1 MTVQNG
7 NVKLLVANRGEIA
20 IRILNCARELGHETV
35 AVFSDP
41 ADMSH
46 TRFAETKVQLQ
57 GGPLSFL
64 KPKALIDA
72 AKQCGATAIH
82 PGYGFLSE
90 SAEFASLCAD
100 NGILFVGPSATSIR
114 QVGDKL
120 SARQTALDAK
130 IPVAPGTKEPVHS
143 PEEVRQ
149 FAKHYGYPIMLK
161 ARDGG
166 GGRGIRMVHKPD
178 EVESVLQRCI
188 NESPSKQ
195 VFIEKAIIGA
205 KHIEIQILGDKH
217 GSVVHLKD
225 RDCSVQRRFQ
235 KIIEIAP
242 SVGISP
248 SLRARIQQSALSL
261 AQHIR
266 YDSAG
271 TVEFLVTPADQQ
283 YYFLEVNPRIQVE
296 HTISDEI
303 TGIDI
308 VRSQILVALGESL
321 QGLGISQSRIDNVP
335 PMVSIQARICAE
347 DPHKENMLSVGKV
360 IDVEF
365 PMGQGV
371 RVDTWIH
378 PGAVVLPHF
387 DSLLAKVIV
396 TAETFPLAIQ
406 KLKRA
411 LHYTIIEG
419 VKTNRDFLLV
429 LLQDDQF
436 LNNDTRDVNVLF
448 LEARIPHLLDASRQL
463 IGDDKRRTCNGSA
476 DQNTVAPPGSIQFK
490 SGDVF
495 NIELASMDKSVPKQV
510 HSIKMQD
517 ISSNDFPDNFNS
529 TIEVAS
535 SSTSSLGSK
544 LQLKLSRRS
553 AAADS
558 TLRRKAIGAPG
569 EMACPVSGMI
579 TEISV
584 KVGDKIEAGQEAFVV
599 SAMKMETVIK
609 ASINGRVKAIYA
621 KANELVDAGD
631 LIIDI
636 AEQKDSKL

>member
-1 MTVQNG
+1 MTTQNH

-20 IRILNCARELGHETV
+20 IRILNCARELGFETI
-35 AVFSDP
+35 AVYSDP
-41 ADMSH
+41 SDMSH
-46 TRFAETKVQLQ
+46 TRFADTKVQLQ
-57 GGPLSFL
+57 GGPLAFL
-64 KPKALIDA
+64 KPQALLDV
-72 AKQCGATAIH
+72 AKKCGATAVH

-90 SAEFASLCAD
+90 SAEFAKLCAD
-100 NGILFVGPSATSIR
+100 NGILFVGPSVASID

-120 SARQTALDAK
+120 SARQIALNAK
-130 IPVAPGTKEPVHS
+130 IPVAPGTKEPVRS
-143 PEEVRQ
+143 ADEVRHFGKQ
-149 FAKHYGYPIMLK
+149 YEYPIMLK

-166 GGRGIRMVHKPD
+166 GGRGIRMVHKPED
-178 EVESVLQRCI
+178 VESVLQRCI

-195 VFIEKAIIGA
+195 VFVEKAIVGA

-248 SLRARIQQSALSL
+248 ALRAKIQQSAISL
-261 AQHIR
+261 AQYIQ

-271 TVEFLVTPADQQ
+271 TVEFLVTPGNEQ

-296 HTISDEI
+296 HTISEEI
-303 TGIDI
+303 TGLDI

-321 QGLGISQSRIDNVP
+321 QGLGISQSKIDNAP

-347 DPHKENMLSVGKV
+347 DPQKDNMLSVGKV

-396 TAETFPLAIQ
+396 TAETFPVAIQ

-411 LHYTIIEG
+411 LQYTVIEG
-419 VKTNRDFLLV
+419 FKTNKDFLLA
-429 LLQDDQF
+429 LIQDEQF
-436 LNNDTRDVNVLF
+436 LHNDTQDVTVLF
-448 LEARIPHLLDASRQL
+448 LEGRIPHLLEVSRQAL
-463 IGDDKRRTCNGSA
+463 GRTTKAQSSSA
-476 DQNTVAPPGSIQFK
+476 DQSTISQPNSLQFK
-490 SGDVF
+490 PGDVF
-495 NIELASMDKSVPKQV
+495 NIELTSTNKSASKQV
-510 HSIKMQD
+510 HSIKVQD
-517 ISSNDFPDNFNS
+517 ISTNNFPDNFNS
-529 TIEVAS
+529 SIEVAS
-535 SSTSSLGSK
+535 SSANSLGSK

-558 TLRRKAIGAPG
+558 ALRRKAIGESG
-569 EMACPVSGMI
+569 EVACPISGMI
-579 TEISV
+579 TEVSV
-584 KVGDKIEAGQEAFVV
+584 KAGDKIEAGQEVFVV

-609 ASINGRVKAIYA
+609 ASISGRVKAIYA

-631 LIIDI
+631 LIVEIS
-636 AEQKDSKL
+636 EQKESKL